1 MGQAKRGEVCAWP
14 VEVAVDALNVAYP
27 EAKASYFVMPY
38 MLAPGQSL
46 ILNGRYP
53 LARFSSLVT
62 YFGLGQ
68 PGRDIEVLGWLR
80 DSEIDPQLGSVNPAR
95 DADASSD
102 PLRREWAVRVTG
114 TMPVDDASPRRHR
127 DPGRLRAWLDEWAQ
141 RPGRRCGGGERH
153 PRPSGRRGRPARRRD
168 PACLRPDRRGGPRW
182 WRRPAGPG
190 ASRRLTGSSAR
201 SRSAHPK
208 RKGSGRRPSERWS

>member
-1 MGQAKRGEVCAWP
+1 MAGRKSVVLMVACLLVVLQAPAVLAQDRVSASDEREALMGQAKRGEVCAWP
-14 VEVAVDALNVAYP
+14 VEVALDALNVAYP

-80 DSEIDPQLGSVNPAR
+80 DSEIDP
-95 DADASSD
+95 
-102 PLRREWAVRVTG
+102 AVGQCQPG
-114 TMPVDDASPRRHR
+114 T
-127 DPGRLRAWLDEWAQ
+127 
-141 RPGRRCGGGERH
+141 
-153 PRPSGRRGRPARRRD
+153 
-168 PACLRPDRRGGPRW
+168 
-182 WRRPAGPG
+182 
-190 ASRRLTGSSAR
+190 
-201 SRSAHPK
+201 
-208 RKGSGRRPSERWS
+208 